1 MFPGPNAS
9 ANVVLNIITDV
20 EAHHALFLYGQRL
33 AAPVALLCLQIRGD
47 FVSEGARV
55 QFEVIDRTSEATR
68 LIVPPPQYAP
78 GPVAANTSEAMM
90 AMGTSFRTMDER
102 GL

>member
-47 FVSEGARV
+47 FVSEGASSLSDSMC
-55 QFEVIDRTSEATR
+55 IKSPTH
-68 LIVPPPQYAP
+68 
-78 GPVAANTSEAMM
+78 
-90 AMGTSFRTMDER
+90 
-102 GL
+102 